1 MRAITVSEVVYLNMM
16 VSSPTIVIHERQL
29 TRVVAKLKN
38 QLKLH
43 NMNQHMLMCC
53 CCLNHI
59 YTLVCRSLTEMST
72 KNQLHM
78 WNFDWNFSQISTLVC
93 RILVETSTKFRPHHV
108 ATSTLLNSNFDTLF
122 CTIYTVKHQVQQQTS
137 TLAGGRSFDW
147 WGSKFR
153 HHGVEIWSKFQ
164 PNFDPLVLNFGWNY
178 NFSKMRGRSFVEI
191 STKF

>member
-29 TRVVAKLKN
+29 TRVVAKLKKR
-38 QLKLH
+38 LKLH

-53 CCLNHI
+53 CCLNHF

-72 KNQLHM
+72 KNKLHM

-108 ATSTLLNSNFDTLF
+108 ETSTLLNSNFDTLF
-122 CTIYTVKHQVQQQTS
+122 CTIYIVKHQVQQQTS
-137 TLAGGRSFDW
+137 TLAGIETSTGGGRS
-147 WGSKFR
+147 
-153 HHGVEIWSKFQ
+153 
-164 PNFDPLVLNFGWNY
+164 L
-178 NFSKMRGRSFVEI
+178 VEI
-191 STKF
+191 STKFRHVSLTTGCEHIIKQSIFMSKQLQCYPCR